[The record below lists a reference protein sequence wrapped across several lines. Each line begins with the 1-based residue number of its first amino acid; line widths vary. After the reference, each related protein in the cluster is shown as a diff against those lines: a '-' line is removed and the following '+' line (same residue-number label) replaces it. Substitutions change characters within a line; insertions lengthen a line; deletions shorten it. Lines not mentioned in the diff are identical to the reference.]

1 MCDISEYALD
11 RQFATQVRALGEVY
25 EDNISCQDFELS
37 QHWLQV
43 FQEVKTK
50 AKYARNGLMLL
61 LISQLR
67 EMGRLGKPFVDI
79 KNMCRPLD
87 DVLNEYDG
95 KMDGELEFDALEMDT
110 NASTSGSGSSRCSSE
125 VLKNDRQA
133 EEPNREVFK
142 EANVLFVNTLETE
155 KHYTSRYLKLEKDLS
170 KKAQT
175 GKQEKIWQATIRAID
190 RLKDWTEGSQKID
203 FLATCFEPF
212 LENEPVISGQIHELD
227 RRLEVMLDD
236 VVKQATERS
245 YKNMRIMYSCVFQH
259 QKNCCKVRLKELEK
273 SEKWLNEEKQKLRGY
288 AEDLKRREDQLQRH
302 EAIAVQVVKCPDPEK
317 LLLLSPRTPGCEH
330 CQNEKVAQKNR
341 SGCYRR
347 RSSKSRCVQEPGKLS
362 DEPSDLPDGKQ
373 L

>member
-25 EDNISCQDFELS
+25 EENISCQDFDLS

-50 AKYARNGLMLL
+50 AKCARNGLMLL

-67 EMGRLGKPFVDI
+67 EMGRLGKPFVDL
-79 KNMCRPLD
+79 KNTCRPLD

-95 KMDGELEFDALEMDT
+95 KMDGELEFDALEVDT
-110 NASTSGSGSSRCSSE
+110 NASTSGSVSSRS
-125 VLKNDRQA
+125 
-133 EEPNREVFK
+133 
-142 EANVLFVNTLETE
+142 
-155 KHYTSRYLKLEKDLS
+155 YLKLEKDLT
-170 KKAQT
+170 KKPQA
-175 GKQEKIWQATIRAID
+175 GNQEKIWQATIRAID
-190 RLKDWTEGSQKID
+190 SLKDWTEGNQKID

-212 LENEPVISGQIHELD
+212 LENEPFISSQIHELD
-227 RRLEVMLDD
+227 RRLEAMLDD

-273 SEKWLNEEKQKLRGY
+273 SEKLLKDEKQKLRLY
-288 AEDLKRREDQLQRH
+288 AEDLKRREDQLRHH

-330 CQNEKVAQKNR
+330 CQKNR
-341 SGCYRR
+341 SGRYRR
-347 RSSKSRCVQEPGKLS
+347 RSSKSRCVQEQGKLS
-362 DEPSDLPDGKQ
+362 DEPSDLPDGK
-373 L
+373 LL